1 MNLLITCKK
10 NYEKILA
17 REAALNN
24 IDVNCSGLGHIFAS
38 SALKTLKP
46 EFCFAEFILK
56 DPYEISADSANAL
69 AVKLADLFTRH
80 IKDKNIDSSLPFI
93 FAFSPEDKLNTRVK
107 TVKKVW
113 FKKISK
119 KVSRVSKL
127 LDENFALIS
136 DFQEGFFVYFTSFN
150 RAFASFSVL
159 SQKQQRMQ
167 MDPLAPSRSYLK
179 VEEAYH
185 ILGCQPKTNETVIDM
200 GAAIG
205 GWSYSALK
213 RKAKVIAIDNASLK
227 EPVKSHPN
235 LTHLKKDALKF
246 NPDKNKSADWL
257 FCDVIENPEIILKL
271 LNTWLRNAWCR
282 KFIVSLK
289 VGRSDPIALIK
300 KIKDEKTGLIPY
312 CSSLK
317 IRQLYHD
324 REEITLIG
332 KHISFSE

>member
-1 MNLLITCKK
+1 MDLLITCKK
-10 NYEKILA
+10 SYENILT
-17 REAALNN
+17 REAALSN
-24 IDVNCSGLGHIFAS
+24 INVKYTGLGHIFAS
-38 SALKTLKP
+38 SNLKTLKP
-46 EFCFAEFILK
+46 EFCFAELILK
-56 DPYEISADSANAL
+56 NPYEISADSANAL
-69 AVKLADLFTRH
+69 TVKLSDLFTEY
-80 IKDKNIDSSLPFI
+80 IKNKNINFSLPFI
-93 FAFSPEDKLNTRVK
+93 FAFSPKNKLNLRVK
-107 TVKKVW
+107 TVKKAW

-127 LDENFALIS
+127 LNENLPLANG
-136 DFQEGFFVYFTSFN
+136 FQEGFFVYFADFNKAFVSF
-150 RAFASFSVL
+150 FVF

-185 ILGCQPKTNETVIDM
+185 VLGCQPKMNETVIDM

-227 EPVKSHPN
+227 EPVGSHPN
-235 LTHLKKDALKF
+235 LTHLKEDALKF
-246 NPDKNKSADWL
+246 KPDRNRSADWL
-257 FCDVIENPEIILKL
+257 FCDIIENPEIILKL
-271 LNTWLRNAWCR
+271 LNTWLKNAWCR

-289 VGRSDPIALIK
+289 IGHSDPIALIK
-300 KIKDEKTGLIPY
+300 KIKDEKTGLTPY

-332 KHISFSE
+332 RHISFSE

>member
-10 NYEKILA
+10 NYENILT

-24 IDVNCSGLGHIFAS
+24 INLKYRGLGYIFAAS
-38 SALKTLKP
+38 QLKTLKP
-46 EFCFAEFILK
+46 EFCFAELILK
-56 DPYEISADSANAL
+56 DPDEISADSVNAL
-69 AVKLADLFTRH
+69 TVKLSGLFTGY
-80 IKDKNIDSSLPFI
+80 IKNKNIKLSLPFI
-93 FAFSPEDKLNTRVK
+93 FASSPEDKLNLRVK
-107 TVKKVW
+107 TVKKAW

-127 LDENFALIS
+127 LNGSLTLGNS
-136 DFQEGFFVYFTSFN
+136 FQEGFFVYFAGFNKAFVSF
-150 RAFASFSVL
+150 FAC
-159 SQKQQRMQ
+159 SQKQPRMQ

-185 ILGCQPKTNETVIDM
+185 VLGCQPRINETVIDL

-227 EPVKSHPN
+227 EPVRSHPN
-235 LTHLKKDALKF
+235 LTHLKEDALKF
-246 NPDKNKSADWL
+246 KPDKNKSADWL
-257 FCDVIENPEIILKL
+257 FCDIIENPEIILKL
-271 LNTWLRNAWCR
+271 LNTWLKNAWCR
-282 KFIVSLK
+282 KFIVNLK
-289 VGRSDPIALIK
+289 IGRSDPIALIS
-300 KIKDEKTGLIPY
+300 KIKDEKTGLTPY
-312 CSSLK
+312 CSALK

>member
-10 NYEKILA
+10 SYENILT

-24 IDVNCSGLGHIFAS
+24 IDVKCSGLGHILAS
-38 SALKTLKP
+38 SNLKTVKP
-46 EFCFAEFILK
+46 EFCFAELILK
-56 DPYEISADSANAL
+56 DPHEISADSANAL
-69 AVKLADLFTRH
+69 TAKLSDLFTGY
-80 IKDKNIDSSLPFI
+80 IKNKNINLCLPFI
-93 FAFSPEDKLNTRVK
+93 FAFSPKDKLNLRVK
-107 TVKKVW
+107 TVKKAW

-127 LDENFALIS
+127 LNENLTLTNG
-136 DFQEGFFVYFTSFN
+136 FQEGFFVYFAGFNKAFVSFF
-150 RAFASFSVL
+150 AF
-159 SQKQQRMQ
+159 SQIQQRMQ

-185 ILGCQPKTNETVIDM
+185 ALGCQPKINETVIDL

-205 GWSYSALK
+205 GWSWSALK

-235 LTHLKKDALKF
+235 LTHLREDALKF
-246 NPDKNKSADWL
+246 KPDKNKSADWL
-257 FCDVIENPEIILKL
+257 FCDITENPEIILGL
-271 LNTWLRNAWCR
+271 LNTWLKNAWCR
-282 KFIVSLK
+282 KFIVNLK
-289 VGRSDPIALIK
+289 IGRSDPIALIK

-317 IRQLYHD
+317 IQQLYHD
-324 REEITLIG
+324 REEITLTG
-332 KHISFSE
+332 KHISFSG

>member
-10 NYEKILA
+10 SYETILT

-24 IDVNCSGLGHIFAS
+24 INVKYSGLGYIFAS
-38 SALKTLKP
+38 SNLKTLKP
-46 EFCFAEFILK
+46 EFCFAELILK
-56 DPYEISADSANAL
+56 DPYEVSADSVNAL
-69 AVKLADLFTRH
+69 TVKLSGLFTGY
-80 IKDKNIDSSLPFI
+80 IKNKRIDLSLPFI
-93 FAFSPEDKLNTRVK
+93 FAFSPKDKLSIRVK
-107 TVKKVW
+107 KLKKVW
-113 FKKISK
+113 FKIISK

-127 LDENFALIS
+127 LDENLTPVN
-136 DFQEGFFVYFTSFN
+136 DFQEGFFVYFTDFN
-150 RAFASFSVL
+150 KAFVSFSAF

-185 ILGCQPKTNETVIDM
+185 VLGCQPKINETVIDL

-213 RKAKVIAIDNASLK
+213 RKAKVIAIDNASLR

-235 LTHLKKDALKF
+235 LIHLKEDALKF
-246 NPDKNKSADWL
+246 KPDKNKSADWL
-257 FCDVIENPEIILKL
+257 FCDIIENPEIILQL
-271 LNTWLRNAWCR
+271 LNTWLKNAWCH
-282 KFIVSLK
+282 KFIVNLK
-289 VGRSDPIALIK
+289 IGHSDPIALIK
-300 KIKDEKTGLIPY
+300 KIKDKKTGLTPY

-332 KHISFSE
+332 KHISFSK

>member
-10 NYEKILA
+10 SYENILA

-24 IDVNCSGLGHIFAS
+24 IDVTHSGLGHIFAS
-38 SALKTLKP
+38 SNLKTLKT
-46 EFCFAEFILK
+46 EFCFAELILK
-56 DPYEISADSANAL
+56 DPYEVLANSANDL
-69 AVKLADLFTRH
+69 AVKLSNLFTEY
-80 IKDKNIDSSLPFI
+80 IKNKSINLSLPFI
-93 FAFSPEDKLNTRVK
+93 FAFSPEDKLNLRVK
-107 TVKKVW
+107 TVKKTW

-127 LDENFALIS
+127 LDENLTLT
-136 DFQEGFFVYFTSFN
+136 DGFQEGFFVYFTGFNKAFVSF
-150 RAFASFSVL
+150 FAL
-159 SQKQQRMQ
+159 SGKQQRMQ

-179 VEEAYH
+179 IEEAYLL
-185 ILGCQPKTNETVIDM
+185 LGYQPKINETVIDL

-235 LTHLKKDALKF
+235 LIQLKEDALKF
-246 NPDKNKSADWL
+246 KPDKNKSADWL
-257 FCDVIENPEIILKL
+257 FCDIIENPEIILKL
-271 LNTWLRNAWCR
+271 LNTWLKNAWCR
-282 KFIVSLK
+282 KFIVNLK
-289 VGRSDPIALIK
+289 IGRSDPIAIIK
-300 KIKDEKTGLIPY
+300 KIKDVKTGLTPY

-324 REEITLIG
+324 REEITLVG
-332 KHISFSE
+332 KHISFSK

>member
-10 NYEKILA
+10 NYEKILT

-24 IDVNCSGLGHIFAS
+24 IDVKCSGPGHIFAS
-38 SALKTLKP
+38 SAIKTLKP
-46 EFCFAEFILK
+46 EFCFAELILK
-56 DPYEISADSANAL
+56 DPYEISAGSANAL
-69 AVKLADLFTRH
+69 TVKLSDSFTSY
-80 IKDKNIDSSLPFI
+80 IKNKNINLSLPFI
-93 FAFSPEDKLNTRVK
+93 FAFSPEDKLNLRVK
-107 TVKKVW
+107 TVKKAW

-127 LDENFALIS
+127 LDEDLVLTDGFR
-136 DFQEGFFVYFTSFN
+136 EGFFVYFTSFSK
-150 RAFASFSVL
+150 AFVSSAAI
-159 SQKQQRMQ
+159 SQVQQRMQ

-179 VEEAYH
+179 IEESYH
-185 ILGCQPKTNETVIDM
+185 ILGCQPKANETVIDM

-213 RKAKVIAIDNASLK
+213 RKAKVIAVDNASLK
-227 EPVKSHPN
+227 EPVRSHPN
-235 LTHLKKDALKF
+235 LTHLKQDALKF
-246 NPDKNKSADWL
+246 IPDKNKSADWL
-257 FCDVIENPEIILKL
+257 FCDLIENPEIILKL
-271 LNTWLRNAWCR
+271 LNTWLKNAWCR

-289 VGRSDPIALIK
+289 IGRSDPIALIK
-300 KIKDEKTGLIPY
+300 KIKDEKTGLRPY

-317 IRQLYHD
+317 IQQLCHG